1 VNVPRFGGISASVAG
16 MNPLAVSR
24 FFKER
29 FTKMGR
35 EARIERELTEQANKG
50 EVDTEVLVKELER
63 RNIQYRSPILTI
75 GDYRHATIVDG
86 VPKPL
91 RNLVVRDYDLD
102 EHGKVRPFIQELLRN
117 ERIQQIDI
125 DTERD
130 AVFTVPIN
138 AFPLNAKRGT
148 VKAESEREG
157 GKQKI

>member
-1 VNVPRFGGISASVAG
+1 MNLPTAG
-16 MNPLAVSR
+16 R
-24 FFKER
+24 FFRER
-29 FTKMGR
+29 FTKKGR
-35 EARIERELTEQANKG
+35 EARIERQLTEQANKG
-50 EVDTEVLVKELER
+50 KVDTEVLIKELDR
-63 RNIQYRSPILTI
+63 RKIQYRSPVVTI

-86 VPKPL
+86 VPKPM
-91 RNLVVRDYDLD
+91 RNLVIRDYDLD